1 LVAEVER
8 QYRGKNTMGYGLNSL
23 LDFEAPVDM
32 LANLMVGSEGS
43 LGFVAEVECEPLPTA
58 PGVPPALVVFGDLE
72 AATRIL
78 PVLVATGAATL
89 ELMDAASLRVVQADP
104 AAHGIVDGL
113 DIVAHAAL
121 LIEYQAY
128 DDASLDG
135 LLATARDALAEAC
148 VTAVAPTRD
157 AAERARLWHVR
168 KGLYAAIAGARPS
181 GTTALLEDIAVPV
194 ERLAAACRDLHA
206 LFAAHGYDDAVIFG
220 HAK

>member
-58 PGVPPALVVFGDLE
+58 PGVPPALVVFGALE

-104 AAHGIVDGL
+104 AAHGIVDRLDRVAHARLGVAQPDPAAHGIVDGL

-135 LLATARDALAEAC
+135 LLATARDA
-148 VTAVAPTRD
+148 
-157 AAERARLWHVR
+157 
-168 KGLYAAIAGARPS
+168 
-181 GTTALLEDIAVPV
+181 
-194 ERLAAACRDLHA
+194 
-206 LFAAHGYDDAVIFG
+206 
-220 HAK
+220 